1 MRFFDSFTPKLALRI
16 VLSILSL
23 VLLFH
28 LTVMVGI
35 VPYKIVWGFKL
46 HSINQMLV
54 YEWITIL
61 ITTIIFL
68 VFLIKARLVKTFLP
82 LAIVNFLLWI
92 VFVFYS
98 INTLLILTSG
108 TSIEKGVFTFLSF
121 LMALSTYRLAKEKS
135 FVSWR

>member
-35 VPYKIVWGFKL
+35 VPYKIVWGSKL

-61 ITTIIFL
+61 ISAIIFL

-108 TSIEKGVFTFLSF
+108 TSIEKAVFTFLSF

-135 FVSWR
+135 FVSLK